1 MDNPPLVE
9 LRGVSVR
16 RGAETLLD
24 GIDWVIQPGSQ
35 WVVTGPNGSG
45 KTLLMQVLLGKVP
58 VARPGEVRFADVL
71 LPAQMAQ
78 VSFEQAQ
85 RILAREQE
93 LDLARSFSGSEDEG
107 TPVSQFLGIVDC
119 DLPDRF
125 GLQALLN
132 SPLSALSNG
141 EMRKVL
147 LARALASQPRLLILD
162 EPFDGLDSAARATLA
177 ELIRHAAE
185 AGTQIILVTHHA
197 DEIAAPFTHLLRLE
211 AGRVAFCG
219 ARSDDVMRP
228 GDELTGGPL
237 PTRTAPP
244 GENAPPVIEMRGVR
258 ITYGEREIIAGLD
271 WTVRRGEHWAIV
283 GPNGAGKTTLLRLIS
298 ADHLQAYANDITL
311 FGRKR
316 GSGES
321 IWEIKRRMG
330 VLSPELQFHYRE
342 GLSVGEVVL
351 SGFFDSVGLYRRA
364 TPAQQDQ
371 AAVWLDLLALDG
383 AADYGGLSYGQKR
396 VVLLARALV
405 KSPDLLLLDEPCQ
418 GLDPANSR
426 RLIELVS
433 RAAEER
439 GTQILYVTHR
449 REELPR
455 CITHLLEFQ
464 RNESGYSVTQSALA
478 G

>member
-9 LRGVSVR
+9 LRNVSVR
-16 RGAETLLD
+16 RGSEALLA

-45 KTLLMQVLLGKVP
+45 KTLLMQVLLGKVQA
-58 VARPGEVRFADVL
+58 ARPGEVHFANVQL
-71 LPAQMAQ
+71 AAQMAQ

-93 LDLARSFSGSEDEG
+93 LDLARNFSGSEDEG
-107 TPVSQFLGIVDC
+107 TTVSQFLGAADC
-119 DLPDRF
+119 DLPERF
-125 GLQALLN
+125 GLQALMG

-147 LARALASQPRLLILD
+147 LAQALAVQPRLLILD

-177 ELIRHAAE
+177 ELIKQAAE

-219 ARSDDVMRP
+219 ERSEASAGEAEEAAERPSVGRAARSSED
-228 GDELTGGPL
+228 
-237 PTRTAPP
+237 AS
-244 GENAPPVIEMRGVR
+244 PVVEMRGVR
-258 ITYGEREIIAGLD
+258 IAYGEREIIAGLD

-321 IWEIKRRMG
+321 IWEIKQRMG

-342 GLSVGEVVL
+342 GLSVGQVVL

-364 TPAQQDQ
+364 TLVQQDQ
-371 AAVWLDLLALDG
+371 AAAWLDLLALDG
-383 AADYGGLSYGQKR
+383 AAEYGGLSYGQKR

-449 REELPR
+449 RKELPR

-464 RNESGYSVTQSALA
+464 RNESGYSVMKSVL
-478 G
+478 

>member
-16 RGAETLLD
+16 RGAEMLLD
-24 GIDWVIQPGSQ
+24 NIDWVVQPSSQ

-58 VARPGEVRFADVL
+58 AARPGEVRFYDAQ

-85 RILAREQE
+85 RILTREQE
-93 LDLARSFSGSEDEG
+93 LDLARGFSGSEDEG
-107 TPVSQFLGIVDC
+107 TTVSQFLGARDS

-125 GLQALLN
+125 GLRVLLD
-132 SPLSALSNG
+132 SPISALSNG

-147 LARALASQPRLLILD
+147 LIRALASQPRLLILD
-162 EPFDGLDSAARATLA
+162 EPFDGLDSAARTTLA
-177 ELIRHAAE
+177 DLIRQTAE
-185 AGTQIILVTHHA
+185 AGTQIILVTHHT

-219 ARSDDVMRP
+219 ERTEASAGVAVVADRPPAARVA
-228 GDELTGGPL
+228 L
-237 PTRTAPP
+237 P
-244 GENAPPVIEMRGVR
+244 GEDAAPVVEMRGVR
-258 ITYGEREIIAGLD
+258 ITYGEREIIAGLN

-311 FGRKR
+311 VGRKR

-321 IWEIKRRMG
+321 IWEIKQRMG
-330 VLSPELQFHYRE
+330 VLSPELQFHYRG
-342 GLSVGEVVL
+342 GLTVGEVVL

-371 AAVWLDLLALDG
+371 AGAWLDLLTLDG
-383 AADYGGLSYGQKR
+383 AAEYGSLSYGQKR

-405 KSPDLLLLDEPCQ
+405 KNPDLLLLDEPCQ

-433 RAAEER
+433 RATEER

-455 CITHLLEFQ
+455 CITHILEFQ
-464 RNESGYSVTQSALA
+464 RNAGGYWVTTSPILR
-478 G
+478 